1 MRITIDIPD
10 ELIERAI
17 RTRDLRARRV
27 AVAMVL
33 EQVANKARR
42 EELVRRLGTFK
53 IDMTLEHLRKLQG
66 DDVTRAARADEF
78 RARIGTFRLG
88 MTREELLRW
97 RRMGCG
103 RERPED
109 EHGGETRAD
118 DS

>member
-17 RTRDLRARRV
+17 RALDLRARRV
-27 AVAMVL
+27 AIAMVL
-33 EQVANKARR
+33 AQVANKARR
-42 EELVRRLGTFK
+42 EEFVRRLGTFK
-53 IDMTLEHLRKLQG
+53 M
-66 DDVTRAARADEF
+66 
-78 RARIGTFRLG
+78 G

-97 RRMGCG
+97 RRMGCE

>member
-10 ELIERAI
+10 ELLERAI
-17 RTRDLRARRV
+17 RTRDLRARRA
-27 AVAMVL
+27 AVAMAL

-42 EELVRRLGTFK
+42 EEFVRRLGTFN
-53 IDMTLEHLRKLQG
+53 I
-66 DDVTRAARADEF
+66 
-78 RARIGTFRLG
+78 G

-97 RRMGCG
+97 RRMGCEH
-103 RERPED
+103 ERSED